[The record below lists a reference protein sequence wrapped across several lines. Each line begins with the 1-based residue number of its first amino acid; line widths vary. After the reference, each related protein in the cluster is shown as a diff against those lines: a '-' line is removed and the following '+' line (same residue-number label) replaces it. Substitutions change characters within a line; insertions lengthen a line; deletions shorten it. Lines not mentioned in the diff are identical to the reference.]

1 MIECTWFHMS
11 ELLVG
16 ELLEIAVLIVIVLE
30 IFALYRNMKIERRL
44 DEHLQKTD
52 LLIEELD
59 THLERMEDIY
69 ERSQDYGGEK
79 ESAG

>member
-1 MIECTWFHMS
+1 MS

-16 ELLEIAVLIVIVLE
+16 ELLEITVLIVIVLE

-44 DEHLQKTD
+44 DEHLKKTD

-59 THLERMEDIY
+59 THLERTEDIY
-69 ERSQDYGGEK
+69 EKSQDHGGEK
-79 ESAG
+79 

>member
-16 ELLEIAVLIVIVLE
+16 ELLEITVLIVIVLE

-44 DEHLQKTD
+44 DEHLKKTD

-59 THLERMEDIY
+59 THLERMEDTY
-69 ERSQDYGGEK
+69 ERSQDHGGEK
-79 ESAG
+79 

>member
-16 ELLEIAVLIVIVLE
+16 ELLEITVLIVIVLE

-44 DEHLQKTD
+44 DEHLKKQ
-52 LLIEELD
+52 IC
-59 THLERMEDIY
+59 
-69 ERSQDYGGEK
+69 
-79 ESAG
+79 